1 MNKEAT
7 LSGQGLR
14 PGLSR
19 GEGKDIRIIGV
30 PSDVGQSRRGVD
42 MGPSAIR
49 YAGLQERLERLGH
62 RVQDLGNVEVPT
74 PEMHTVIHP
83 KLKYLQEVLRMC
95 EGIREAVETTA
106 SQGFIPV
113 ILGGDHSISI
123 GTLAAMAKVQPD
135 LGVIW
140 FDAHGDMNTDETT
153 PSGNIH
159 GMPLAASLGFGHPD
173 LVSFAGFAPKLQPE
187 RVALVCARSID
198 TGEARI
204 IREAGIRVFTMAEI
218 DRRGMG
224 PVMEDAIEIA
234 GRGGGGIHLSLDL
247 DALDP
252 MFAPGVG
259 TPVNGGVTYRE
270 GHLAMELLAASGQV
284 VSVDVV
290 EVNPILDEHN
300 RTGRM
305 AAELLESL
313 FGKTVL

>member
-1 MNKEAT
+1 MKE
-7 LSGQGLR
+7 L
-14 PGLSR
+14 
-19 GEGKDIRIIGV
+19 RIIGA

-49 YAGLQERLERLGH
+49 YAGLQERLERLGYS
-62 RVQDLGNVEVPT
+62 VQDLGNVEVPT
-74 PEMHTVIHP
+74 PEMHTVTHP
-83 KLKYLQEVLRMC
+83 KLKYLHEVVRMC
-95 EGIREAVETTA
+95 EGICAVVERTLA
-106 SQGFIPV
+106 QGHVPV

-123 GTLAAMAKVQPD
+123 GTVAGVAKVKPD
-135 LGVIW
+135 VGVIW

-159 GMPLAASLGFGHPD
+159 GMPLAASLGYGHPD
-173 LVSFAGFAPKLQPE
+173 LVRFAGFAPKLQAS
-187 RVALVCARSID
+187 RVALVCVRSID
-198 TGEARI
+198 PDEARI
-204 IREAGIRVFTMAEI
+204 VRQSGIHVFTMAEI

-224 PVMEDAIEIA
+224 LVMEDAIRIA
-234 GRGGGGIHLSLDL
+234 GAGGGIHLSLDL

-270 GHLAMELLAASGQV
+270 GHLAMELLSASGLLT
-284 VSVDVV
+284 SVDVV

-305 AAELLESL
+305 AVELLESL